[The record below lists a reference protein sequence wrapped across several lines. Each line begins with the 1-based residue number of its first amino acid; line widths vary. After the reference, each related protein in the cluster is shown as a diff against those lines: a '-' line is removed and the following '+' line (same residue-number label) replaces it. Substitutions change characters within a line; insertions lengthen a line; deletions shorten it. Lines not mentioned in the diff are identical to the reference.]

1 MIVLLNLAIN
11 MSSMKHLWGVIS
23 RITQPAT
30 YESINDEGVISLN
43 RDRLQS
49 KEITY
54 IYIYI
59 PPMINNRGSTVMAW
73 KVYTTSCPILLGY
86 PIVLCSHYMPIISLL
101 SPHDLLV
108 K

>member
-23 RITQPAT
+23 RITQSAT
-30 YESINDEGVISLN
+30 SESINDEGVISPN
-43 RDRLQS
+43 RDHLQS

-54 IYIYI
+54 SYI

-73 KVYTTSCPILLGY
+73 KFYTTSCLILLGY